1 MGIRKLKKDP
11 KTLGILFIVAILAG
25 YCASILLPFM
35 LLGGAIYLLVK
46 SNNKKEDNK

>member
-25 YCASILLPFM
+25 YCASILLPFV
-35 LLGGAIYLLVK
+35 LLGSAVILLIK
-46 SNNKKEDNK
+46 ISKRQEIK